1 MNFSQMLGL
10 ILGATMVII
19 GCDGV
24 NPKEANKRAHWSQE
38 TAMSQDSNE
47 ADRHQAASNSPR
59 TDLGNSHSKVIAP
72 DARSVGGSSPG
83 TYYGTEESQDD
94 YDNPSQ
100 SADKWSDAPGKS
112 DGVHQSSENST
123 SAEVPVEPTEP
134 EEQTEPVLTEEVEE
148 QGGVIDPPAEEPA
161 ENAADGKS
169 VDFSTVKPL
178 IEANCISCHAT
189 IGIDTP
195 EYWAN
200 HAPELERRLDPAQ
213 KAESFFMPP
222 AGSGPYDSITPEEQA
237 QLFEYAKSV
246 L

>member
-10 ILGATMVII
+10 ILGATMLII
-19 GCDGV
+19 GCDGA
-24 NPKEANKRAHWSQE
+24 NPKEANKRAIGPQE
-38 TAMSQDSNE
+38 TAISQDSND
-47 ADRHQAASNSPR
+47 ADRHQPR
-59 TDLGNSHSKVIAP
+59 RDLGPSSSKVIEP
-72 DARSVGGSSPG
+72 DTRSTGSGLPG

-94 YDNPSQ
+94 YDSPSQ
-100 SADKWSDAPGKS
+100 SYDKGSDAPSKS

-123 SAEVPVEPTEP
+123 PAEASEEPTEP
-134 EEQTEPVLTEEVEE
+134 DEQGEPELTEEVED
-148 QGGVIDPPAEEPA
+148 QDGVVDPPAEEPA